1 MGYDTVSI
9 ATNTAVMI
17 VAENVNR
24 HSIIITN
31 IGTGAAFVAPDASV
45 TSANGTKII
54 TNGSI
59 TEDSGGAKIYYGAYY
74 AIAGS
79 VGTTVTYW
87 ERTR

>member
-1 MGYDTVSI
+1 MGYGTVSV
-9 ATNTAVMI
+9 ATNAVATI
-17 VAENVNR
+17 ITENANR

-31 IGTGAAFVAPDASV
+31 IGTGPAFIGPDASV
-45 TSANGTKII
+45 TSDNGTKII